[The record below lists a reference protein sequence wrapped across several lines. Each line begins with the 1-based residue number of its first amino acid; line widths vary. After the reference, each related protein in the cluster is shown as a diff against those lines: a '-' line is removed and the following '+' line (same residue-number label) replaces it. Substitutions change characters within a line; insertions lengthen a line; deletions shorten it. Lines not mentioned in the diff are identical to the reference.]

1 MTGLLVFLGV
11 AGIGGV
17 AQLVDG
23 SLGMGFGV
31 FSASLMVAIGFAPA
45 VAVATVNAAK
55 IITGLASGLSHW
67 GLGNVRRDWLLPL
80 ALSGVLGGFLGG
92 YLLTS
97 ISSETAKPAVSLL
110 LLVMGLLIVWR
121 ALRGRVACSVEAQ
134 GEKCKQCPRGKWQL
148 LAENARNNS
157 RAKLGALGFLAALVN
172 GFSGA
177 YGPIATSGVLLL
189 EKGQPRH
196 AIGTVN
202 LAEFFVAITVA
213 VTILVRI
220 GLDQFPIGLVLALA
234 TGGILVAPLAA
245 YICRGLSPKALAF
258 LTGSLLI
265 ALNVRVVGWLLA

>member
-1 MTGLLVFLGV
+1 MTGVLVFLGV

-31 FSASLMVAIGFAPA
+31 FSASLMVATGFAPA

-55 IITGLASGLSHW
+55 IVTGLASGLSHW

-80 ALSGVLGGFLGG
+80 AVSGVAGGFLGG

-97 ISSETAKPAVSLL
+97 ISSATAKPLVSVL

-121 ALRGRVACSVEAQ
+121 ALRWRVPCAVEAQ

-148 LAENARNNS
+148 LAENAKGNS
-157 RAKLGALGFLAALVN
+157 KAKLGALGFVAALIN
-172 GFSGA
+172 GLTGA
-177 YGPIATSGVLLL
+177 YGPVATSGVLLL

-202 LAEFFVAITVA
+202 MAEFFVAVTVA
-213 VTILVRI
+213 ATILFRM
-220 GLDQFPIGLVLALA
+220 GLGQFPIGLVLALA
-234 TGGILVAPLAA
+234 IGGIIVAPLAA
-245 YICRGLSPKALAF
+245 YVCRGLSPKALAF
-258 LTGSLLI
+258 MVGSLLI
-265 ALNVRVVGWLLA
+265 ALNVRVVGLLLA

>member
-1 MTGLLVFLGV
+1 MTGLLLFLGV
-11 AGIGGV
+11 AGIGAV
-17 AQLVDG
+17 SQLVDG

-31 FSASLMVAIGFAPA
+31 FSASLMVATGFAPA

-55 IITGLASGLSHW
+55 IMTGLASGLSHW
-67 GLGNVRRDWLLPL
+67 GLDNVRRDWLLPL

-97 ISSETAKPAVSLL
+97 IPSETAKPVVSVL

-121 ALRGRVACSVEAQ
+121 ALRWRVPCAEAQ

-157 RAKLGALGFLAALVN
+157 KAKLGALGFVAALVN

-213 VTILVRI
+213 VTILLRI

-234 TGGILVAPLAA
+234 AGGIMVAPLAA

>member
-11 AGIGGV
+11 AGIGAV

-31 FSASLMVAIGFAPA
+31 FSASLMVATGFAPA

-97 ISSETAKPAVSLL
+97 ISSQTAKPVVSVL

-121 ALRGRVACSVEAQ
+121 ALRWQVPCAEAQ

-157 RAKLGALGFLAALVN
+157 KAKLGALGFLAALVN

-202 LAEFFVAITVA
+202 LAEFFVAVTVA
-213 VTILVRI
+213 VTILLRI

-234 TGGILVAPLAA
+234 AGGIMVAPLAA
-245 YICRGLSPKALAF
+245 YICRGISPKALAF
-258 LTGSLLI
+258 LVGSLLI

>member
-1 MTGLLVFLGV
+1 MTGLLLFLGV
-11 AGIGGV
+11 AGIGAV

-31 FSASLMVAIGFAPA
+31 FSASLMVATGFAPA

-97 ISSETAKPAVSLL
+97 IPSETAKPVVSVL

-121 ALRGRVACSVEAQ
+121 ALRWQVPCAEAQ

-157 RAKLGALGFLAALVN
+157 KAKLGALGFLAALVN
-172 GFSGA
+172 GVSGA

-213 VTILVRI
+213 VTILLRI

-234 TGGILVAPLAA
+234 TGGIIVAPLAA
-245 YICRGLSPKALAF
+245 RVCRSLPPKALAF

-265 ALNVRVVGWLLA
+265 ALNVGVVGWLLA